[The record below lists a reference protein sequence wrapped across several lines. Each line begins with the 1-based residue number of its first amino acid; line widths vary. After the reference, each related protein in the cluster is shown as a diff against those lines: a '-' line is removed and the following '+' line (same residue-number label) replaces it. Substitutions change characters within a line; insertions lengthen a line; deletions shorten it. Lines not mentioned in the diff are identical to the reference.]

1 MLPELFY
8 KLSNP
13 NITFYDLLPGGPF
26 KSIIIKPGETLIWE
40 TRVATAADVFF
51 ILITS
56 TFLFYRAHLR
66 FFTMDFFFFTKEPLC
81 FQMNAKA
88 VYVIYLII

>member
-26 KSIIIKPGETLIWE
+26 RSIIMKLGETLIWK
-40 TRVATAADVFF
+40 TRVATAADGVFHTDY
-51 ILITS
+51 IYISLLHS
-56 TFLFYRAHLR
+56 TLKIFNSG
-66 FFTMDFFFFTKEPLC
+66 FFF
-81 FQMNAKA
+81 
-88 VYVIYLII
+88 Y

>member
-26 KSIIIKPGETLIWE
+26 KSIIMKLGETLIWE

-56 TFLFYRAHLR
+56 TFLFYRANLR
-66 FFTMDFFFFTKEPLC
+66 FFTMDSFFTKEPLC